1 MDVLQIVFFAAIAV
15 VLGVFLFR
23 VLGRPTGYMGEDETH
38 EDPDYRGPYGH
49 NEDLDKNKETSIIR
63 PEVFQRYDREVADGL
78 KSIEAE
84 DRAFEPVN
92 FVEGAKGA
100 YRMIVEAFAEGNRE
114 ALKPLL
120 SERVFN
126 AYSQAIGDRESRG
139 ETMKTQVERFADV
152 KITHASLNKGR
163 ARVKVYFASDLA
175 TETKNAAGE
184 RIAGDWSTLQ
194 SVKETW
200 SFERDVASDNP
211 NWVLAGVKPEDDA

>member
-1 MDVLQIVFFAAIAV
+1 
-15 VLGVFLFR
+15 
-23 VLGRPTGYMGEDETH
+23 
-38 EDPDYRGPYGH
+38 
-49 NEDLDKNKETSIIR
+49 
-63 PEVFQRYDREVADGL
+63 
-78 KSIEAE
+78 
-84 DRAFEPVN
+84 
-92 FVEGAKGA
+92 
-100 YRMIVEAFAEGNRE
+100 MIVEAFAEGNRD

-152 KITHASLNKGR
+152 KITHASLNDAR

-175 TETKNAAGE
+175 TETKNEAGE

-200 SFERDVASDNP
+200 SFERDVASDDP